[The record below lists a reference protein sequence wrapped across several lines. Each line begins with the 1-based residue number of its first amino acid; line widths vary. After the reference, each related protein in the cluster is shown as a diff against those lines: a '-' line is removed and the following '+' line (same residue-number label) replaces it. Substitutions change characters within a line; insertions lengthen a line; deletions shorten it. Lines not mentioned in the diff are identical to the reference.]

1 MHSSTSF
8 ATAAFAVIGAAA
20 AAATPDQTD
29 FSGDVGTFE
38 VTATSGPASGI
49 SWANFSV
56 VNTKFNAEANCNFQF
71 NPNGPN
77 PNITLGTKTK
87 TVLYIT
93 ECDTPD
99 FALYWG
105 NASQSVQIDYNTT
118 LTGRPVTIGASGG
131 LIANQN
137 CSDTTCSASA
147 EIDVNELSLL
157 DESGSSDEASQY
169 GYWDVTYSNFTSK
182 VDPGYK
188 TEDFTFQYS
197 NGGYT
202 SCSKTITETGA
213 SPNRFCTGE
222 LEVQFETTVVPDRSI
237 SVNSTVELDATNT
250 TVIGTAPIRGVC
262 YMQPGGLVCLDR
274 LRVQVSQAIA

>member
-1 MHSSTSF
+1 MQASVSAHSYYSRLR
-8 ATAAFAVIGAAA
+8 AVIVRHQR
-20 AAATPDQTD
+20 T
-29 FSGDVGTFE
+29 
-38 VTATSGPASGI
+38 
-49 SWANFSV
+49 
-56 VNTKFNAEANCNFQF
+56 EANAV
-71 NPNGPN
+71 P
-77 PNITLGTKTK
+77 
-87 TVLYIT
+87 
-93 ECDTPD
+93 
-99 FALYWG
+99 A
-105 NASQSVQIDYNTT
+105 VQIDYNTT

-222 LEVQFETTVVPDRSI
+222 LEVQFETTVVPDRCK
-237 SVNSTVELDATNT
+237 T
-250 TVIGTAPIRGVC
+250 
-262 YMQPGGLVCLDR
+262 PG
-274 LRVQVSQAIA
+274 SHM